1 MSAQLEAPG
10 TSQALDIQPGR
21 WVSNWTPEDPA
32 FWKHTGSAVASQNLK
47 WSIFAEFLG
56 FSVWQLFAIIVVYL
70 PAAGF
75 SYSTTELFWLIS
87 IPSLVGATLRIPY
100 TFMVARF
107 GGRNWTV
114 ISALLLL
121 IPAGGITLA
130 LTDASTPF
138 WVMLSLA
145 ALTGFGGGNFASS
158 MASTLR

>member
-1 MSAQLEAPG
+1 
-10 TSQALDIQPGR
+10 LDIQPGR

-32 FWKHTGSAVASQNLK
+32 FWKHTGSAVASQNLR

-130 LTDASTPF
+130 LADASTPF

-158 MASTLR
+158 MANITYFYPAARKGWALG